1 MRRRPGS
8 LFGLLA
14 ALALA
19 GCATPQVQ
27 APLDPPP
34 GFAGPRIE
42 ADAFVVRDGAR
53 LALRRWTPTEREP
66 DLVIVALHGINDSS
80 AAWRL
85 AGPWWAERGAVTYAY
100 DQRGFGRSPGRGVWP
115 GGLMQS
121 DLEDVVALVR
131 ARHPGLPVAVV
142 GESMGGAVAIAAM
155 ASAEPPAADRL
166 VLLGPAVWGWSSQGV
181 LNRLA
186 LWTAARL
193 VGDRAVEPPD
203 WSYRLVLATD
213 NLVELTRNGRDPAF
227 IPATRFDVLHG
238 LVDLM
243 ETASDGLGRTG
254 VPTLLLYGANDDL
267 VPKPSVRRA
276 LRGAAGA
283 PGLRTGWYDDGRHI
297 LNRDLFAAVVFA
309 DVLAFARDPEAPLPS
324 GAPPVLPQLERSRSS
339 R

>member
-121 DLEDVVALVR
+121 DLEVTWPCPSWTKPYASKLTTSLRSSSLGIR
-131 ARHPGLPVAVV
+131 A
-142 GESMGGAVAIAAM
+142 
-155 ASAEPPAADRL
+155 
-166 VLLGPAVWGWSSQGV
+166 
-181 LNRLA
+181 
-186 LWTAARL
+186 
-193 VGDRAVEPPD
+193 
-203 WSYRLVLATD
+203 
-213 NLVELTRNGRDPAF
+213 
-227 IPATRFDVLHG
+227 
-238 LVDLM
+238 
-243 ETASDGLGRTG
+243 
-254 VPTLLLYGANDDL
+254 
-267 VPKPSVRRA
+267 
-276 LRGAAGA
+276 
-283 PGLRTGWYDDGRHI
+283 
-297 LNRDLFAAVVFA
+297 
-309 DVLAFARDPEAPLPS
+309 
-324 GAPPVLPQLERSRSS
+324 SRS
-339 R
+339 